1 MLSCLFYSR
10 FMCVL
15 FVCIL
20 LNRRTSIGPIYI
32 YVLGMDC
39 MSRDGE
45 YEEVV
50 EESDEDASDSGGE
63 DASDSGEDDGD
74 LPGAGGVQI
83 GLGDLNSHMITDR
96 SSVKGL
102 LARLALLN
110 ARWD

>member
-1 MLSCLFYSR
+1 MLSCLFDSR
-10 FMCVL
+10 YMCVL

-39 MSRDGE
+39 MSREDE
-45 YEEVV
+45 YDEVV

-63 DASDSGEDDGD
+63 DASDSGEDDGG
-74 LPGAGGVQI
+74 LPVQI
-83 GLGDLNSHMITDR
+83 GLGDLGSHVITDP

>member
-1 MLSCLFYSR
+1 
-10 FMCVL
+10 
-15 FVCIL
+15 
-20 LNRRTSIGPIYI
+20 
-32 YVLGMDC
+32 MDC
-39 MSRDGE
+39 MSREGE

-83 GLGDLNSHMITDR
+83 GLGDLNSHMITDL

>member
-1 MLSCLFYSR
+1 
-10 FMCVL
+10 
-15 FVCIL
+15 
-20 LNRRTSIGPIYI
+20 
-32 YVLGMDC
+32 MDC
-39 MSRDGE
+39 MSREGE

-63 DASDSGEDDGD
+63 DASDSGEDDGG

-83 GLGDLNSHMITDR
+83 ELGDL

>member
-1 MLSCLFYSR
+1 
-10 FMCVL
+10 MCVL
-15 FVCIL
+15 CVYCLALPLCIL

-32 YVLGMDC
+32 YVLGVDC

-45 YEEVV
+45 HDEAV
-50 EESDEDASDSGGE
+50 EESDGEDTSDSGGE
-63 DASDSGEDDGD
+63 DASDSGEDDGG
-74 LPGAGGVQI
+74 LPVQI
-83 GLGDLNSHMITDR
+83 GLDDLGSHVITDP

>member
-1 MLSCLFYSR
+1 
-10 FMCVL
+10 MCVL
-15 FVCIL
+15 CVYCLALPQCIL

-39 MSRDGE
+39 MSREGE

-50 EESDEDASDSGGE
+50 EESDEDTSDSGGE
-63 DASDSGEDDGD
+63 DASDSDEDDGG
-74 LPGAGGVQI
+74 LPGAGVQI
-83 GLGDLNSHMITDR
+83 ELGDL

>member
-1 MLSCLFYSR
+1 MLSCLFDSR
-10 FMCVL
+10 YMGVL

-20 LNRRTSIGPIYI
+20 LNRRTIISPIYI

-39 MSRDGE
+39 MSREGE

-63 DASDSGEDDGD
+63 DASDSGEDDGG
-74 LPGAGGVQI
+74 LPGAGVQI
-83 GLGDLNSHMITDR
+83 ELGDLGSHVRTDP

-102 LARLALLN
+102 LSRLALLN